1 MPNSID
7 YPEVENNFVKSE
19 NEEYQED
26 KSSTEENYENIGDEF
41 TPLHSDLDFD
51 QRKDDSED
59 EENNYY
65 SLREN
70 TEDDS
75 KLLIILS
82 IGTLISLG
90 ILVNSIFA

>member
-1 MPNSID
+1 MTNYIV
-7 YPEVENNFVKSE
+7 YPDFEDIILKSE

-26 KSSTEENYENIGDEF
+26 KSLPDENSENIGDEF
-41 TPLHSDLDFD
+41 ANLRSNADFD
-51 QRKDDSED
+51 RRNDDSED

-70 TEDDS
+70 TGNDS
-75 KLLIILS
+75 MLLIILS

-90 ILVNSIFA
+90 ILANSMF